1 MSDIVLPLY
10 SIISQCHAFNT
21 KMFYVSKV
29 LNDRVLRNII
39 DGGGGVWARRGVP
52 IWNDTWG
59 YICVSTILCAY
70 LHRIIVFYP
79 CPYPYPPYLIF
90 PYPNLRDLVVSKMET
105 TAIFYLDIDS
115 KTSISITC

>member
-39 DGGGGVWARRGVP
+39 DGGGGYGQDGVYPSGTIRG
-52 IWNDTWG
+52 
-59 YICVSTILCAY
+59 
-70 LHRIIVFYP
+70 
-79 CPYPYPPYLIF
+79 
-90 PYPNLRDLVVSKMET
+90 
-105 TAIFYLDIDS
+105 DIYV
-115 KTSISITC
+115 